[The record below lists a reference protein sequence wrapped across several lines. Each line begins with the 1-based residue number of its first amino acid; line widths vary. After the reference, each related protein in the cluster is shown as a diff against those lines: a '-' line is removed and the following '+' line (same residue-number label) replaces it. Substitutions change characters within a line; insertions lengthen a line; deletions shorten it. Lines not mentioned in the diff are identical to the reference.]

1 MEAPGI
7 EACAGH
13 VKIDQSSVIH
23 EESEGDDPPQ
33 NAVENVGPPPTP
45 PRVKICDPNRF
56 LIAEQ
61 VFKSDAS
68 SGEAERQALSR
79 QLREARDLIAQL
91 QRELE
96 RARAVIEQQRDIVSR
111 ATRQNQQ
118 TSARRS

>member
-68 SGEAERQALSR
+68 SGEADCNVRWVVNIAITDFKPNNQKTKTFL
-79 QLREARDLIAQL
+79 ARI
-91 QRELE
+91 
-96 RARAVIEQQRDIVSR
+96 
-111 ATRQNQQ
+111 
-118 TSARRS
+118 